1 VTKALVVFESMFGN
15 TEQIAQAVAE
25 GLRAS
30 MPVEVTEVI
39 NAPADPPADISL
51 IVVGGP
57 TEAFSM
63 SRATTRADA
72 VRQGG
77 RPGREELGLREWLTA
92 LPSRHRDSGLATFDT
107 KIDKMRHLPGSAAKG
122 AAKAGRHHGLE
133 VVIPPESFFVHDT
146 AGPLIDG
153 ELDRAR
159 AWGRRL
165 GELMRPSES
174 GQAGGT
180 VRD

>member
-1 VTKALVVFESMFGN
+1 MTKALVVFESMFGN
-15 TEQIAQAVAE
+15 TEQVAQAVAE
-25 GLRAS
+25 GLGAS
-30 MPVEVTEVI
+30 MPVAVLEVI

-63 SRATTRADA
+63 SRASTRADA

-77 RPGREELGLREWLTA
+77 RPGREEIGLREWLDT
-92 LPSRHRDSGLATFDT
+92 LPSRHSNAKLATFDT

-122 AAKAGRHHGLE
+122 AAKAGRRHGFD
-133 VVIPPESFFVHDT
+133 VAVPPESFFVRDT
-146 AGPLIDG
+146 AGPLVDG

-159 AWGRRL
+159 AWGQRL
-165 GELMRPSES
+165 GQLMSTPGNR
-174 GQAGGT
+174 
-180 VRD
+180 